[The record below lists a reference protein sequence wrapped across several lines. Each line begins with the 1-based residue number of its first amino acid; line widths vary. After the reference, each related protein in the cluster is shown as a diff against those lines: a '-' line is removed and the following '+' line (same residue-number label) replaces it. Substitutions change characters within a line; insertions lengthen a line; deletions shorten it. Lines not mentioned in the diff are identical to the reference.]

1 MDIFPFAALRPAEG
15 LASRIAS
22 LPYDVMDTAEA
33 RRMAAGNPLSFLHV
47 VRSEIDLPEGADPA
61 APAVY
66 ETAKKNLDALVA
78 EGRLVREA
86 EPALYLYRQTM
97 GAHVQTAVVACCAA
111 ADYANGTILRH
122 EKTRKDKEDDR
133 TNHILATRA
142 HTGQVFLCYRDE
154 AAIDALVAAE
164 TAAPPLLDFVA
175 EDGIEHA
182 VWRAKDPAALAAAF
196 RAVPKAYIAD
206 GHHRSAASYRAA
218 AACGGAGSQVPGP
231 KSQDRPSDLQD
242 FQDLQDLRPATA
254 ASEAS
259 RFMACLFPA
268 SQLAILP
275 YHRSVR
281 DLAGLSSA
289 DFLRKALERGFSAA
303 AIPAPTPL
311 PDHSCAVRLA
321 EGWYRLSWSLTDAQ
335 AADPVARL
343 DVSRLQEDLLAP
355 VLGIGDPRT
364 DPRIYFT
371 GGIRG
376 TGELE
381 RDVAAGKAAAA
392 FAMRPA
398 SIEDMMDIADAGALM
413 PPKSTWFEPK
423 LRSGLLVHT
432 F

>member
-1 MDIFPFAALRPAEG
+1 MNVFPFAALRPADG
-15 LASRIAS
+15 LAGKIAS

-47 VRSEIDLPEGADPA
+47 VRSEIDLPEDADPY

-66 ETAKKNLDALVA
+66 ETAKKNLDALVS
-78 EGRLVREA
+78 GGKLVREK
-86 EPALYLYRQTM
+86 EPSLYLYRQTM
-97 GAHVQTAVVACCAA
+97 GAHVQTAVVALCAA
-111 ADYANGTILRH
+111 ADCSNGTILRH

-164 TAAPPLLDFVA
+164 TAAPPLAEFVA
-175 EDGIEHA
+175 EDGIGHA
-182 VWRAKDPAALAAAF
+182 VWRAKDPAALEAAF

-206 GHHRSAASYRAA
+206 GHHRTAASCRAA
-218 AACGGAGSQVPGP
+218 AAGGA
-231 KSQDRPSDLQD
+231 D
-242 FQDLQDLRPATA
+242 
-254 ASEAS
+254 

-268 SQLAILP
+268 SQLSILP

-281 DLAGLSSA
+281 DLNGLSPE
-289 DFLRKALERGFSAA
+289 DFRRKAMERGFSAA
-303 AIPAPTPL
+303 AIPAPEPL
-311 PDHSCAVRLA
+311 PDHSCAVRLPG
-321 EGWYRLSWSLTDAQ
+321 GWFRLSWSLSDAQ

-343 DVSRLQEDLLAP
+343 DVARLQEDLLAP

-381 RDVAAGKAAAA
+381 KDVASGKAAAA
-392 FAMRPA
+392 FAMRPTA
-398 SIEDMMDIADAGALM
+398 VEDMMAVADAGALM

-423 LRSGLLVHT
+423 LRSGLLVHA

>member
-1 MDIFPFAALRPAEG
+1 MDIFPFAALRPADG

-97 GAHVQTAVVACCAA
+97 GAHAQTAVVACCAA

-175 EDGIEHA
+175 EDGIAHA

-206 GHHRSAASYRAA
+206 GHHRSAASFRAA
-218 AACGGAGSQVPGP
+218 EALRAEGGESQ
-231 KSQDRPSDLQD
+231 
-242 FQDLQDLRPATA
+242 
-254 ASEAS
+254 

-275 YHRSVR
+275 YHRSG
-281 DLAGLSSA
+281 LPAQGAG
-289 DFLRKALERGFSAA
+289 
-303 AIPAPTPL
+303 
-311 PDHSCAVRLA
+311 
-321 EGWYRLSWSLTDAQ
+321 
-335 AADPVARL
+335 ARL
-343 DVSRLQEDLLAP
+343 
-355 VLGIGDPRT
+355 LGRGDPRA
-364 DPRIYFT
+364 DAAPGPFL
-371 GGIRG
+371 RG
-376 TGELE
+376 
-381 RDVAAGKAAAA
+381 AAGGGLVPALVEPDGRAGGRPGRAAGRLAPA
-392 FAMRPA
+392 GGPARAGARHRRPA
-398 SIEDMMDIADAGALM
+398 HRPAHLLHGRHPRHGRTGARRGVRQGSRRLRDAPGLDRGHDGHRGRRRAHAAQVDLVRAEAALR
-413 PPKSTWFEPK
+413 PARPYVLARRKPLFF
-423 LRSGLLVHT
+423 G
-432 F
+432 